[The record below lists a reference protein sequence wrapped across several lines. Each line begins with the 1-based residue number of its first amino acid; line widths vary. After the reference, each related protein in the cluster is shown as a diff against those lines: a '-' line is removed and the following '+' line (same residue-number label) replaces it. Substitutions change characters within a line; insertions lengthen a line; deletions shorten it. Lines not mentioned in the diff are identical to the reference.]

1 MPAADG
7 GSRVDGGGR
16 GPFFDELGEK
26 TVAVGSGSLGKL
38 LANGI
43 GKRANRSVRQIVVAL
58 WLPRVLWARP
68 AGEKWHPVTRLP
80 DVSLGSRRGDSTMAV
95 GAVCLDGWIVCMVSS
110 VGLLTPVHE

>member
-1 MPAADG
+1 MG
-7 GSRVDGGGR
+7 GAF
-16 GPFFDELGEK
+16 PDELGEK
-26 TVAVGSGSLGKL
+26 TVAVGSGSLGQL

-43 GKRANRSVRQIVVAL
+43 GKRREQVGQADCRRVVAS
-58 WLPRVLWARP
+58 RFDAARP

-80 DVSLGSRRGDSTMAV
+80 DVSLGSTEMVIRSMAV